1 MTYPYQQ
8 PAQPGPQQPPRKP
21 VSATGFWVGGG
32 LLVGAAVLFVLT
44 FVVIAVMGDGSSD
57 TVDELRRDNTTST
70 TPFSTDVTSRVTV
83 DAADDLVVLASSP
96 SSLIR
101 CSAVSGGTLESEY
114 DRNVVRAGGRVWWER
129 YEVDDTTGSQVEI
142 ECEHPRYVTLAVAS
156 DGTDYRGLVAVLGLG
171 LSFLLGVAGVVLLIV
186 TGVRRASR

>member
-1 MTYPYQQ
+1 M
-8 PAQPGPQQPPRKP
+8 KP
-21 VSATGFWVGGG
+21 VAMPPAV
-32 LLVGAAVLFVLT
+32 AASE
-44 FVVIAVMGDGSSD
+44 ARSP
-57 TVDELRRDNTTST
+57 E
-70 TPFSTDVTSRVTV
+70 
-83 DAADDLVVLASSP
+83 P
-96 SSLIR
+96 SSLIER
-101 CSAVSGGTLESEY
+101 LKTISDSTSDSSSGGTLESEY